1 MHKLVFLA
9 KSGTE
14 MLQTADGKGIQ
25 GVFNVRSVGEWL
37 SKHNPAPNEK
47 EVAMD
52 NFARSCA
59 GYCVIS
65 HVLGLGDRHNDNIM
79 VKTSGHLFH
88 IDFGKFLGDA
98 QVLRLK
104 VVKFKAKPEQG

>member
-1 MHKLVFLA
+1 M
-9 KSGTE
+9 
-14 MLQTADGKGIQ
+14 QTADGKGIT
-25 GVFNVRSVGEWL
+25 GVFNVCSVGEWL
-37 SKHNPAPNEK
+37 SKHNPGQFGWPM
-47 EVAMD
+47 AMD
-52 NFARSCA
+52 NFLRSCA

-98 QVLRLK
+98 QVRLK
-104 VVKFKAKPEQG
+104 VVKFKARLKLG